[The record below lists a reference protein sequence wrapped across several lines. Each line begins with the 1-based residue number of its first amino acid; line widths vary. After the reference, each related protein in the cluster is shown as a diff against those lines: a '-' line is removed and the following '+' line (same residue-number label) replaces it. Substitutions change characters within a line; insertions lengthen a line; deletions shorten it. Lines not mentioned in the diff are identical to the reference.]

1 MKRLREQASSPDPV
15 TARAASLLAGMR
27 PLDVARIE
35 RRPPPSDAKPRPR
48 TMRMGV
54 ALILAATL
62 ASAVAGAGTLHPAR
76 WLRSLAG
83 WGARSS
89 PPTPASP
96 APRSRV
102 PIAPIAPSVPGTASP
117 AATSPPSAAPVEIP
131 SGAAAAGSSSGAR
144 VTTPTA
150 VRIDPRD
157 PRASAATSDTDE
169 SALVV
174 DAVRALRRDH
184 DPRRAGNLAQ
194 EVLQRYPHGAQLE
207 EATDVAME
215 AAFAD
220 GDTTGARHWAER
232 YLGTFGTGR
241 FADRARQVLAA
252 PPR

>member
-15 TARAASLLAGMR
+15 TARAASLLAAMR

-62 ASAVAGAGTLHPAR
+62 ASAVAGAGTLHRAG
-76 WLRSLAG
+76 WLRPFAG
-83 WGARSS
+83 WAATSS
-89 PPTPASP
+89 PPALPSR
-96 APRSRV
+96 APL
-102 PIAPIAPSVPGTASP
+102 APSAPGTASHV
-117 AATSPPSAAPVEIP
+117 ATSSPSAAPAEIP

-144 VTTPTA
+144 VTIPTA
-150 VRIDPRD
+150 VRTDPRD
-157 PRASAATSDTDE
+157 PRTSAATNDTDE

-207 EATDVAME
+207 EAMAVAME

-220 GDTTGARHWAER
+220 GDTTGARRWAER